1 MVYVRTSTLN
11 WIEETVDNNDG
22 AAIIRNA
29 SVRDREG
36 KDRLKLAR
44 LQAVRNLIVR
54 RGLRTFPNRLLHSG
68 ENWSFVVYRPELL
81 VVDVGALADDHE
93 KRVALKY
100 VMDALQQS
108 AHHQFFASQ
117 YSFRSNLLTLAAA
130 HPEIRWQFKQ
140 QGSVA

>member
-11 WIEETVDNNDG
+11 WIEDTVDSNNG

-36 KDRLKLAR
+36 KDRLRLTR

-54 RGLRTFPNRLLHSG
+54 RGLRTFPDRLLYSG
-68 ENWSFVVYRPELL
+68 ENWSFAVYRPELL
-81 VVDVGALADDHE
+81 VVDVGVLADDPE
-93 KRVALKY
+93 KRAALEF
-100 VMDALQQS
+100 VMDALNQS
-108 AHHQFFASQ
+108 AHGQFFVSEH
-117 YSFRSNLLTLAAA
+117 SFRRNLLTLASA

-140 QGSVA
+140 QDAIA